1 MTLSRRALLAGLAAL
16 PMPVLAQPA
25 WAADKETFVKLQP
38 IALEFWDQ
46 AGIFHMVNMDLSV
59 VFVGEGKIDKVV
71 GDKIAQALSA
81 MPWEE
86 FIKGNPAATIKAV
99 AFDIIKKE
107 KGGDKA
113 REVLVIKLMTR

>member
-1 MTLSRRALLAGLAAL
+1 MTLSRRALLAALAAL
-16 PMPVLAQPA
+16 PLPA
-25 WAADKETFVKLQP
+25 RAADKEAFVKLQP

-59 VFVGEGKIDKVV
+59 VFIGEGKVDKVV
-71 GDKIAQALSA
+71 ADKIAQALSA

-107 KGGDKA
+107 KGGDKV